1 MVTTTEA
8 TNPSSASS
16 QSGGPLYPH
25 YLPVRPE
32 GFTPTLDVPP
42 FEAAEPGLRAD
53 PAKPDLLGG
62 GAKGGTSSVSVLNI
76 TPRIGTEIRGV
87 QLSALSKAGLDQVAL
102 LAAERGVLVFRDQD
116 FADIGFDRQREI
128 AEHHGPLHKHPT
140 MGYPEGTGPEFH
152 VVYADEKVGNLRT
165 LLGPR
170 TTYDLWHID
179 QTFTP
184 NVPSTTLFFNLETP
198 ASGSGGDT
206 AFTSLTAAYAA
217 LSPTFRRTLHS
228 LRLLHTSASVGE
240 VARVG
245 QERALREAVT
255 AEHPL
260 VIRHPVT
267 GQPAL
272 FVNPTIAR
280 EVVGCLP
287 EESAHVLRFLHEH
300 IRSLDFSCRVRWEK
314 GTVVVWDQ
322 RSAAHT
328 AIPDFEVGERRH
340 MVRLLPYG
348 SIPQAYAP
356 ENGGEK

>member
-1 MVTTTEA
+1 MVATTT
-8 TNPSSASS
+8 TPPSE
-16 QSGGPLYPH
+16 PLYPH

-32 GFTPTLDVPP
+32 GFTPTLAVPP
-42 FEAAEPGLRAD
+42 FDASEPGLRAD
-53 PAKPDLLGG
+53 PAKSEILA
-62 GAKGGTSSVSVLNI
+62 AKGASIQQI

-102 LAAERGVLVFRDQD
+102 MAAERGVLVFRDQD
-116 FADIGFDRQREI
+116 FADIGFDRQRHI
-128 AEHHGPLHKHPT
+128 AEHYGPLHRHPT
-140 MGYPEGTGPEFH
+140 MGYPPGTGPEFH

-184 NVPSTTLFFNLETP
+184 NVPSTTLFWNLETP
-198 ASGSGGDT
+198 ASGGGDT

-217 LSPTFRRTLHS
+217 LSPTYAQTLHA
-228 LRLLHTSASVGE
+228 LKLLHTSASAGE

-245 QERALREAVT
+245 HERAMREAVK

-267 GQPAL
+267 GAPAL
-272 FVNPTIAR
+272 FVNPAIAR

-287 EESAHVLRFLHEH
+287 EESAHVLAFLHGH
-300 IRSLDFSCRVRWEK
+300 VRSLDFSCRVRWEE

-328 AIPDFEVGERRH
+328 AIPDFEDGSRRH

-356 ENGGEK
+356 EAAENK